1 MPHTTAR
8 RALRLV
14 QPALLVLAIVVG
26 LAAVDAGK
34 PVVVATIDLDRLFD
48 NIDAAQSLDAKAARV
63 KAELAARLDVAKAEF
78 KELQEDL
85 ESYAPGTPAHDK
97 AADTAR
103 AKAGE
108 LRALEAFAE
117 HKMQAAQGE
126 GFRDL
131 YAIVKQESA
140 SVAAEQGID
149 IVFVDDATM
158 AIRSADLQGTMQQ
171 ISTRRMLYA
180 NPALDLTDVLTQRV
194 NAVLKARAGG

>member
-1 MPHTTAR
+1 MPNPIAR

-14 QPALLVLAIVVG
+14 QPVLLVIAILVG

-34 PVVVATIDLDRLFD
+34 PVVVATIDMDRLFD
-48 NIDAAQSLDAKAARV
+48 NIDAAQAIDAKVVRV

-85 ESYAPGTPAHDK
+85 ESFAPGTPAHDH

-131 YAIVKQESA
+131 YVVVKQ
-140 SVAAEQGID
+140 VAAEVAGEQGID
-149 IVFVDDATM
+149 IVFVDDASM
-158 AIRSADLQGTMQQ
+158 AIRATDLQGTMQQ
-171 ISTRRMLYA
+171 ISARRMLFA
-180 NPALDLTDVLTQRV
+180 NAALDLTDVLTQRV
-194 NAVLKARAGG
+194 NAALKARAGG